1 MILYCSVEAVTS
13 AEGRGPFSKHTTGTA
28 ISLRYLEWEGDG
40 SPVILL
46 HGLTVC
52 AEYWSLTAQIL
63 AQTHRVVSVD
73 LRGHGHS
80 DKPDWGY
87 DYQTVAGDIEQ
98 LCKEIGIEAAL
109 LAGHSWGAG
118 VALCLAAS
126 NPSIASRLA
135 LVDGGFGGPRRTPDG
150 TPPDYEQMM
159 APLDIYQSR
168 QTYLQAAGAGIM
180 DVMSPEIE
188 EILMASVTV
197 NPDGTISERLSRE
210 NNVRILQA
218 MGALNAVE
226 LYPALQMPVL
236 FAAAL
241 SSSPDRLK
249 WNDRKRE
256 SVRRAREL
264 VSDGREQWFPDT
276 AHDIQIHRPKELTQ
290 VLEDLLH

>member
-1 MILYCSVEAVTS
+1 MNLTS
-13 AEGRGPFSKHTTGTA
+13 KFTKNTE

-40 SPVILL
+40 SPVVLL

-52 AEYWSLTAQIL
+52 AKYWSLTARLL
-63 AQTHRVVSVD
+63 AQEHRVISVD

-87 DYQTVAGDIEQ
+87 DYQTVAGDVEQ
-98 LCKEIGIEAAL
+98 LCQEIGIEGAL

-126 NPSIASRLA
+126 SPGIASHLA
-135 LVDGGFGGPRRTPDG
+135 MVDGGFGGRRRTPDRS
-150 TPPDYEQMM
+150 PPDYVQMM
-159 APLDIYQSR
+159 APLEVYQSR
-168 QTYLQAAGAGIM
+168 ETYLRAAGAGVW

-188 EILMASVTV
+188 EILMASVTI
-197 NPDGTISERLSRE
+197 NPNGSISERLSRE

-218 MGALNAVE
+218 MGDLNSRE
-226 LYPALQMPVL
+226 MYPSLQMPVL

-241 SSSPDRLK
+241 SPLPDRLEA
-249 WNDRKRE
+249 NDRKRE
-256 SVRRAREL
+256 AVHSAQEL
-264 VSDGREQWFPDT
+264 VPDGREEWFPDT

-290 VLEDLLH
+290 ALEDFLHG

>member
-1 MILYCSVEAVTS
+1 MKPL
-13 AEGRGPFSKHTTGTA
+13 SKLTTNTD

-40 SPVILL
+40 SPVVLL

-52 AEYWSLTAQIL
+52 AEYWSLTARLL
-63 AQTHRVVSVD
+63 AQEHRVISVD

-87 DYQTVAGDIEQ
+87 DYQTVAGDVEQ
-98 LCKEIGIEAAL
+98 LCQETGVEGAL

-126 NPSIASRLA
+126 NPRIASHLA
-135 LVDGGFGGPRRTPDG
+135 LVDGGFGGGRRPPDG
-150 TPPDYEQMM
+150 SPPGYTRMM
-159 APLDIYQSR
+159 APLEVYQSR
-168 QTYLQAAGAGIM
+168 ETYLQAAGAGLR
-180 DVMSPEIE
+180 DVMGPEIE

-210 NNVRILQA
+210 NNVRILQV
-218 MGALNAVE
+218 MGDLNPRE

-241 SSSPDRLK
+241 SSSPDRQE

-256 SVRRAREL
+256 AVREAREL

-276 AHDIQIHRPKELTQ
+276 AHDIQIHRPKELAQ
-290 VLEDLLH
+290 VLEDFLRG

>member
-1 MILYCSVEAVTS
+1 M
-13 AEGRGPFSKHTTGTA
+13 
-28 ISLRYLEWEGDG
+28 
-40 SPVILL
+40 
-46 HGLTVC
+46 TVC
-52 AEYWSLTAQIL
+52 AEYWSLTARLL
-63 AQTHRVVSVD
+63 AQEHRVASVD

-87 DYQTVAGDIEQ
+87 DYQTVAGDVEQ
-98 LCKEIGIEAAL
+98 LCQEIGLEEAL

-126 NPSIASRLA
+126 NQNIASRLA
-135 LVDGGFGGPRRTPDG
+135 MVDGGFGGRRRTPDG
-150 TPPDYEQMM
+150 SPPNYEQMT
-159 APLDIYQSR
+159 APLEVYQTR
-168 QTYLQAAGAGIM
+168 ETYLRAAGAGVW

-210 NNVRILQA
+210 NNVRILQG
-218 MGALNAVE
+218 MGDLNATE
-226 LYPALQMPVL
+226 LYPTLQMPVL
-236 FAAAL
+236 FAGAL
-241 SSSPDRLK
+241 SASPDRLE

-290 VLEDLLH
+290 ALEDLLSGQGEALHP

>member
-1 MILYCSVEAVTS
+1 M
-13 AEGRGPFSKHTTGTA
+13 
-28 ISLRYLEWEGDG
+28 
-40 SPVILL
+40 
-46 HGLTVC
+46 
-52 AEYWSLTAQIL
+52 
-63 AQTHRVVSVD
+63 VSVD

-87 DYQTVAGDIEQ
+87 DYQTVAGDVEQ
-98 LCKEIGIEAAL
+98 LCKEIGVEGAL

-126 NPSIASRLA
+126 NPRIASHLA
-135 LVDGGFGGPRRTPDG
+135 LVDGGFGGRRRTPDG
-150 TPPDYEQMM
+150 PPPDYAQMM
-159 APLDIYQSR
+159 APLEVYQSR
-168 QTYLQAAGAGIM
+168 ETYLRAAGAGVR

-210 NNVRILQA
+210 NNVRILQVMRDLDA
-218 MGALNAVE
+218 RE

-241 SSSPDRLK
+241 SSSPDRLEA
-249 WNDRKRE
+249 NDRKRE
-256 SVRRAREL
+256 AVRRAREL
-264 VSDGREQWFPDT
+264 IGDGREQWFPDT

-290 VLEDLLH
+290 ALEDFLRGAGVAAGPIV